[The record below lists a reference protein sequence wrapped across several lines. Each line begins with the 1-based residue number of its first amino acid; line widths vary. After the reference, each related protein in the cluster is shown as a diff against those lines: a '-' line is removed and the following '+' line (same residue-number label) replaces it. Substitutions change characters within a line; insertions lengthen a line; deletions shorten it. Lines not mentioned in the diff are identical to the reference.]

1 MDTRPKKCT
10 QLWTHAPK
18 SAHSYGH
25 TPQKVHTVDTRPCLI
40 KQTSKPLSSLK
51 TAPCKTTL
59 DTLGLETF
67 ER

>member
-10 QLWTHAPK
+10 QLWTHAK
-18 SAHSYGH
+18 SAHSGH
-25 TPQKVHTVDTRPCLI
+25 APLL
-40 KQTSKPLSSLK
+40 KQTSKPLYSLK
-51 TAPCKTTL
+51 TAPCKTTS

>member
-18 SAHSYGH
+18 SAHSGH
-25 TPQKVHTVDTRPCLI
+25 APLL
-40 KQTSKPLSSLK
+40 KQTSKPLSLLK

-59 DTLGLETF
+59 GTLGLETF

>member
-18 SAHSYGH
+18 SAHSGH
-25 TPQKVHTVDTRPCLI
+25 APLL

-59 DTLGLETF
+59 GTLGLETF

>member
-25 TPQKVHTVDTRPCLI
+25 TPKSAHSGHAPLL

-51 TAPCKTTL
+51 IAPCKTTL

-67 ER
+67 ET